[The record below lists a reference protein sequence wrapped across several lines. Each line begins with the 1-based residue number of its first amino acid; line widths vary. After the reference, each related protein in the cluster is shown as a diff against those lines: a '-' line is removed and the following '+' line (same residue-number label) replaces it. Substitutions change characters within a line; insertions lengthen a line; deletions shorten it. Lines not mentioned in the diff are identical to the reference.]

1 MGGASSCVRCRRAVS
16 KRYAPNS
23 PNLGLAKRMSPP
35 LFPGRVKPRE
45 QACSLRHHRCVGV
58 AIHKRPRGL
67 AAQPLGGER
76 LYAPYLSRYRC
87 RTRTGA
93 PVSEISSLIGRTSR
107 VVGRVSA
114 LVRSGRDNEP
124 MCLCAPGREGSA
136 ISGFSPKV
144 ARKNFW

>member
-1 MGGASSCVRCRRAVS
+1 MGSALFFVRCRKVVPT
-16 KRYAPNS
+16 KCAPSS
-23 PNLGLAKRMSPP
+23 PNLALAKRMSPP

-45 QACSLRHHRCVGV
+45 QARSLRHHHRCVGV
-58 AIHKRPRGL
+58 AIHKRPPGL

-76 LYAPYLSRYRC
+76 LYAPHLSRYRC

-93 PVSEISSLIGRTSR
+93 SVSEISSLIGRTSR

-124 MCLCAPGREGSA
+124 MCL
-136 ISGFSPKV
+136 
-144 ARKNFW
+144 